1 MLIEILRAVMEANQQ
16 TVAQKIFKLALD
28 ADPTRERTIGVM
40 TKADLL
46 NASDTDAFN
55 AVR

>member
-1 MLIEILRAVMEANQQ
+1 METFRAVMEANQQ

-55 AVR
+55 AVW